1 MVEGAAQASCSQ
13 TRSGMSEHI
22 LVVRLGAMGDIIHTL
37 PAVVSLRRSFPDS
50 VITWAVEEKWAP
62 LLEGLSIVDRMQ
74 FVNRRSPSAVL
85 ELRRN
90 LRASGVTLAIDFQGL
105 IKSSLVCFFSRPER
119 IVGLH
124 RTVAREQLA
133 SLFYSR
139 TVIPRCTHVV
149 ERQLELAAAAGA
161 TSTGVAFPIPE
172 GAPEAELP
180 DGPFVLANP
189 QAGWANK
196 QWPLEYYSEIGRRLE
211 RRGLQLVLNGAV
223 EVNAAHTIC
232 HVSGLSGLIDAT
244 RRAHAIL
251 GVDSGPLHLA
261 AALDKPGVA
270 MFGPTDPARNG
281 PYGGTIRVLRSAR
294 AITSYKRRDVID
306 TSMRAITPDEVW
318 TALETQL

>member
-1 MVEGAAQASCSQ
+1 MVQRAARPSGSQ
-13 TRSGMSEHI
+13 TCSGMSEHI

-50 VITWAVEEKWAP
+50 VITWAVEQKWAP
-62 LLEGLSIVDRMQ
+62 LLEGLSIIDGIQ
-74 FVNRRSPSAVL
+74 FVNRHSASAVL
-85 ELRRN
+85 ELQRN
-90 LRASGVTLAIDFQGL
+90 LRSRKVTLAIDFQGL
-105 IKSSLVCFFSRPER
+105 IKSSLVCFLSRADR

-124 RTVAREQLA
+124 RTSAREQLA

-139 TVIPRCTHVV
+139 TVTPKCTHVV

-172 GAPEAELP
+172 GAPEGNLP

-189 QAGWANK
+189 QAGWVSK
-196 QWPLEYYSEIGRRLE
+196 QWPLEYYSELGRRLE
-211 RRGLQLVLNGAV
+211 RRRLQLVLNGPAAIRAV
-223 EVNAAHTIC
+223 HTIP
-232 HVSGLSGLIDAT
+232 HTSGLSGLIDAT
-244 RRAHAIL
+244 RRAHAVV

-261 AALDKPGVA
+261 AALGKPGVA

-294 AITSYKRRDVID
+294 AITSYKRSDVID
-306 TSMRAITPDEVW
+306 PSMRAITADEVW
-318 TALETQL
+318 AALEPQL